1 VLEYALHPSR
11 VPVAPAD
18 CVGPD
23 GTFGSSCVGRHGA
36 SLDRYLSFTRY
47 YSEPERRKIL
57 VPGVIDAEY
66 DPLALHRSYLL
77 NDHGGDELSRLLY
90 LDAKTFLPCLNLSY
104 TDEMGMARPSRS
116 VYRSSMTNSSPSQRG
131 FRPT

>member
-47 YSEPERRKIL
+47 YSEPERPRFSCQESL
-57 VPGVIDAEY
+57 TQNTT
-66 DPLALHRSYLL
+66 RS
-77 NDHGGDELSRLLY
+77 RCIVR
-90 LDAKTFLPCLNLSY
+90 TC
-104 TDEMGMARPSRS
+104 
-116 VYRSSMTNSSPSQRG
+116 
-131 FRPT
+131 